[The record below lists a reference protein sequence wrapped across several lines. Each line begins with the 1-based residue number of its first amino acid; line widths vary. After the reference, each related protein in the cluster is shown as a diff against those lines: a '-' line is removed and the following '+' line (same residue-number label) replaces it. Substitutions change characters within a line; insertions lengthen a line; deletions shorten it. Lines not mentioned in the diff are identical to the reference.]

1 MDELYVEGGHRLV
14 GELPIHGAKNSVLPL
29 LAATV
34 LVPQAV
40 TFTNCPSLSDV
51 DVALA
56 ILGNLGCKT
65 RQNGTC
71 ITVDGATL
79 SAVGIPDGL
88 MRQMRSS
95 IVFLGPL
102 LARCGEATVSLPGG
116 CELGPRP
123 IDWHLSA
130 LEKLGAQVTESA
142 GRLCVCA
149 PRGLRGCELSL
160 AFPSVGTTENVL
172 MAASLAKGVTVL
184 HNAAQEPEVA
194 DLCRFLNCCGARITG
209 VGGSRLVVEGVA
221 RLHGCTYRVMP
232 DRMETITYALA
243 AAVTGGELSL
253 VGVDKASL
261 CPTLSVLEEMGCTL
275 HCEKRRLSVKAPTRL
290 ACARGVRSMPYPGFP
305 TDAMAPFM
313 TAACVANGT
322 SVFTETVFENRY
334 RHVDELRRMGARIRV
349 NGRVAVV
356 DGDSLHGA
364 TVQCTDLRGGAALL
378 LAALAADGESRLGA
392 LQHLERGYPAWEDKL
407 RRVGAQLY
415 RIK

>member
-1 MDELYVEGGHRLV
+1 MDELYVEGGHRLQ

-51 DVALA
+51 DAALA
-56 ILGNLGCKT
+56 ILDNLGCKT
-65 RQNGTC
+65 RQNDTV
-71 ITVDGATL
+71 ITVDGTTL
-79 SAVGIPDGL
+79 SAAGIPDSL
-88 MRQMRSS
+88 MRRMRSS
-95 IVFLGPL
+95 IMFLGPL

-130 LEKLGAQVTESA
+130 LGKLGAQVSENA
-142 GRLCVCA
+142 GRLYVCA
-149 PRGLRGCELSL
+149 PRGLHGCELSL
-160 AFPSVGTTENVL
+160 SFPSVGTTENVL
-172 MAASLAKGVTVL
+172 MAATLARGVTVL

-194 DLCRFLNCCGARITG
+194 DLCRFLNCCGARISG
-209 VGGSRLVVEGVA
+209 IGGSRLIIEGVD
-221 RLHGCTYRVMP
+221 RLHGCEYRVMP
-232 DRMETITYALA
+232 DRMETVTYALA

-253 VGVDKASL
+253 VGIDKASL
-261 CPTLSVLEEMGCTL
+261 CPTLSVLEEMGCTIQ
-275 HCEKRRLSVKAPTRL
+275 CEKHHLCIQAPARLRCV
-290 ACARGVRSMPYPGFP
+290 CGVRSMPYPGFP

-313 TAACVANGT
+313 TAACVAKGT

-334 RHVDELRRMGARIRV
+334 RHVDELRRMGARVYV
-349 NGRVAVV
+349 NGRMAVV
-356 DGDSLHGA
+356 EGGNLHGA
-364 TVQCTDLRGGAALL
+364 TLQCTDLRGGAALL

-392 LQHLERGYPAWEDKL
+392 LHHLERGYPMWEKKL
-407 RRVGAQLY
+407 RQAGAQLC